1 MRRAVRSECSG
12 WNITRWGVRA
22 DYGATRNLG
31 APAATNLLPLR
42 GAFAAAP
49 PALQQQPLIKLAL
62 LTSAAAQQ
70 LICSVWTNKHNNTSQ
85 WSCRMART
93 PSSCLGPGRSRLLG
107 RLATLAQK
115 RQSASCFWKCN
126 KSSPG
131 NVGLK
136 KKRLNI
142 TDCSGLRSRVMFG
155 SELDYVCNPDQ
166 DHYQDND
173 QHLEQTH

>member
-1 MRRAVRSECSG
+1 MQRLEHH
-12 WNITRWGVRA
+12 TLGVRA
-22 DYGATRNLG
+22 DYGATQNLG

-49 PALQQQPLIKLAL
+49 PALQQPLIKLAL

-93 PSSCLGPGRSRLLG
+93 PSSCLGPGRSQLLG

-115 RQSASCFWKCN
+115 RKSASCFWKFN

-136 KKRLNI
+136 KETKHHR
-142 TDCSGLRSRVMFG
+142 GLRYKVKGDVRVRAG
-155 SELDYVCNPDQ
+155 LC
-166 DHYQDND
+166 
-173 QHLEQTH
+173 L